1 MPKKEKKVIKQ
12 KQKQTQKQVVNIKIG
27 DVKRTGI
34 RRKRNKN
41 PIVKKTVQPVQYM
54 YQATGSQPQLPSEN
68 TRAVYENIG
77 VATTAKPNILGGANT
92 ENIDRPLPVVQVE
105 PPLQIG
111 RGAETRPSLF
121 GSSNVEVDIE
131 PLQYDPVLAFT
142 SSLSPPSQSQTE
154 QARSVRRAMQISEGR
169 GADVPIEDLLLG
181 RYNNEGQPPRRTPT
195 VTQRQRLYEYGAP
208 YKGDEEGVKV
218 KSRKKKDT

>member
-27 DVKRTGI
+27 DIKRTGI
-34 RRKRNKN
+34 RRKGNKKS
-41 PIVKKTVQPVQYM
+41 IVKKPVQSVQYM
-54 YQATGSQPQLPSEN
+54 YQASGSQPQLPSGN

-77 VATTAKPNILGGANT
+77 VATTAKPNILGGTNT
-92 ENIDRPLPVVQVE
+92 ENIDRPLPVVPVE

-111 RGAETRPSLF
+111 KGAETRPSLF
-121 GSSNVEVDIE
+121 GSPNVEVDFE
-131 PLQYDPVLAFT
+131 TYDPVLAFT
-142 SSLSPPSQSQTE
+142 SSSPPSQSQTE

-169 GADVPIEDLLLG
+169 GADVPIEVLLLG
-181 RYNNEGQPPRRTPT
+181 RYHNEGQPNRRTPT
-195 VTQRQRLYEYGAP
+195 VNQRQRLYEYGYP

-218 KSRKKKDT
+218 TPRKKKDT